1 VIRQP
6 IPLCGD
12 AHQRFAFKPTFGAY
26 GGVDRISKAGALGYV
41 RCPRPAAVNAAGR
54 IGEFEREL
62 VRERTGEGR
71 NRGLRRQVRPE
82 A

>member
-1 VIRQP
+1 MVVSIASAR
-6 IPLCGD
+6 LVLWD
-12 AHQRFAFKPTFGAY
+12 TSGAQ
-26 GGVDRISKAGALGYV
+26 GRLLSTL
-41 RCPRPAAVNAAGR
+41 AGR